1 MPATVVIL
9 ACIPATVVTLL
20 EILATVVTSDDILAT
35 VVTLLAIA
43 PRVSILLVI
52 DESELTFA
60 IVGPASTAPVVALK
74 PRTVPFLL
82 SFVGNVIV
90 AASSV
95 SSNLIDLSIRS
106 LRSSNKATVLSN
118 SVLSVAIGK
127 APDVGKSVDLLNG
140 ISLYIITVLPPVAP
154 VTDIVTVPVEP
165 FPPLT
170 V

>member
-1 MPATVVIL
+1 M
-9 ACIPATVVTLL
+9 
-20 EILATVVTSDDILAT
+20 
-35 VVTLLAIA
+35 VTLLAIPA
-43 PRVSILLVI
+43 TVFIFVVI
-52 DESELTFA
+52 SASELTLA

-74 PRTVPFLL
+74 PRTVPTLL
-82 SFVGNVIV
+82 AFTGSVIV

-127 APDVGKSVDLLNG
+127 APEAGKSVVLLNG

-165 FPPLT
+165 SPPLT